1 MKKNIKL
8 ENIEIIDNSH
18 LHRKHKFYRPGRYH
32 LKLNIKSLYLN
43 SISKINAHKIITK
56 VLKAD
61 FETKIH
67 ALEIN
72 IEK

>member
-1 MKKNIKL
+1 M

-18 LHRKHKFYRPGRYH
+18 LHRKHKFYRPDRYH

-43 SISKINAHKIITK
+43 SISKINAHKIIMK